1 MLGKSRNELIPFF
14 PILRQGDIRLIPKGM
29 QNIVCGQLPRH
40 EAQFDKR
47 PNSTGQQALVDLV
60 EAGVIIR
67 RALFAIVLIH
77 SDLAVENGVETH
89 VFEISSLYDLVYTT
103 ERTV

>member
-14 PILRQGDIRLIPKGM
+14 PILRRGDIRLIPKGM

-47 PNSTGQQALVDLV
+47 PNSIGQQAVVDLV
-60 EAGVIIR
+60 EVGEIIR
-67 RALFAIVLIH
+67 GAPFAIFLIH
-77 SDLAVENGVETH
+77 SDLVVENGVETH
-89 VFEISSLYDLVYTT
+89 VFEISSLFDFA
-103 ERTV
+103 

>member
-14 PILRQGDIRLIPKGM
+14 PILRRGDIRLIPKGM

-47 PNSTGQQALVDLV
+47 PNSSGQQAHPLMMGHPASYQLMTCPPEPASGRTIVCSFV
-60 EAGVIIR
+60 EAV
-67 RALFAIVLIH
+67 FAEPAQTGH
-77 SDLAVENGVETH
+77 SRL
-89 VFEISSLYDLVYTT
+89 
-103 ERTV
+103 